1 MHNVRLRFCPIIRDG
16 SAEDQF
22 GPGFKSESDNC
33 ANIADKKDNNNNLNI
48 IKNKKTITDNA
59 HMFILLSIPPKAR
72 ECFVVR
78 SL

>member
-22 GPGFKSESDNC
+22 GPGESDNC
-33 ANIADKKDNNNNLNI
+33 ANTDNNNNLNI
-48 IKNKKTITDNA
+48 IKNKKTISDNA
-59 HMFILLSIPPKAR
+59 HMFILLSIPPKMR
-72 ECFVVR
+72 ECFMVR

>member
-33 ANIADKKDNNNNLNI
+33 ANTDNNNNLSI

-59 HMFILLSIPPKAR
+59 HMFLLLTIPPKVR
-72 ECFVVR
+72 ECCMVR

>member
-22 GPGFKSESDNC
+22 GPGYRSDSDN
-33 ANIADKKDNNNNLNI
+33 KDNNNNLSI
-48 IKNKKTITDNA
+48 IKDKKTDNDNA
-59 HMFILLSIPPKAR
+59 HMFILLSIPPKVR
-72 ECFVVR
+72 ECFMVR

>member
-33 ANIADKKDNNNNLNI
+33 ANTDNKNNI

>member
-33 ANIADKKDNNNNLNI
+33 ANTDNNNNLSI
-48 IKNKKTITDNA
+48 IKHKKTITDNA
-59 HMFILLSIPPKAR
+59 HMFILLSIPLKLK
-72 ECFVVR
+72 ECCMVR